1 MDAISFGRKPPQECR
16 RGSGREEVMLAGSAL
31 ALSRS
36 RSVVISDLS
45 PEGAGLNGRDL
56 PPPGDEVLFVAG
68 TTDRMADVMWRA
80 GDQCGIRFDTPLEDD
95 DVARMKTEAHW
106 EKVVGCWR

>member
-1 MDAISFGRKPPQECR
+1 MNPISFGRKPPQECR
-16 RGSGREEVMLAGSAL
+16 RGFDREDVMLAGSAL
-31 ALSRS
+31 ALARS

-45 PEGAGLNGRDL
+45 EEGAGLNGRDL
-56 PPPGDEVLFVAG
+56 PPPGEEILFVAG

-80 GDQCGIRFDTPLEDD
+80 GDQCGIRFDMPLDTD
-95 DVARMKTEAHW
+95 DVERMKREAHW